1 MAAKCSASLA
11 ASGEDVNRHL
21 AAREG
26 VLGLLPLVYEL
37 RHLRRAVAQ
46 RVVAK
51 VGGAPSAPKNS
62 ALPAADSHLDAG
74 ASVALSACCKQ
85 TSVRIA
91 LSTACR

>member
-1 MAAKCSASLA
+1 MAASCSLPLA
-11 ASGEDVNRHL
+11 ASGEGGSRHL

-51 VGGAPSAPKNS
+51 VGGAPQRPEE
-62 ALPAADSHLDAG
+62 
-74 ASVALSACCKQ
+74 Q
-85 TSVRIA
+85 RIP
-91 LSTACR
+91 RR